1 MQVFAI
7 GHSNYPIE
15 KLIDMLNQYNIN
27 CVVDI
32 RETPY
37 SRYNI
42 QYNREDFCKTL
53 RKEGFIYIY
62 MGKEFGARRGS
73 KESYNREGF
82 ADFEKVSKED
92 IFKKGID
99 RIKDGCKKGYKIALL
114 GAMQDQI
121 RCHRSIL
128 VGRRLNENGI
138 NVKYILHE
146 GGVAEQEDIE
156 NQLLDK
162 YFSERNQITIDSL
175 IGNSMSKEDMINEA
189 YRLANKEIGYR
200 TECISK

>member
-1 MQVFAI
+1 
-7 GHSNYPIE
+7 
-15 KLIDMLNQYNIN
+15 
-27 CVVDI
+27 
-32 RETPY
+32 
-37 SRYNI
+37 
-42 QYNREDFCKTL
+42 
-53 RKEGFIYIY
+53 

-92 IFKKGID
+92 IFKKGIE

-114 GAMQDQI
+114 GAMQDPI

-146 GGVAEQEDIE
+146 GDVAEQEDIE

-200 TECISK
+200 TEGISK

>member
-92 IFKKGID
+92 IFKKGIE

-114 GAMQDQI
+114 GAMQDPI
-121 RCHRSIL
+121 RGHRSIL
-128 VGRRLNENGI
+128 AGRRLNENGI

-146 GGVAEQEDIE
+146 GDVAEQEDIE
-156 NQLLDK
+156 NQLSDK

-200 TECISK
+200 TEGISK

>member
-15 KLIDMLNQYNIN
+15 KLIDILNQYNIN

-92 IFKKGID
+92 IFKKGIE

-114 GAMQDQI
+114 GAMQDPI

-146 GGVAEQEDIE
+146 GDVAEQEDIE

>member
-7 GHSNYPIE
+7 GHSNYTIE

-92 IFKKGID
+92 IFKKGIE

-114 GAMQDQI
+114 GAMQDPI

-146 GGVAEQEDIE
+146 GDVAEQEDIE

>member
-92 IFKKGID
+92 IFKKGIE

-114 GAMQDQI
+114 GAMQDPI

-146 GGVAEQEDIE
+146 GDVAEQEDIE

>member
-15 KLIDMLNQYNIN
+15 KLIDILNQYNIN

-92 IFKKGID
+92 IFKKGIE

-114 GAMQDQI
+114 GAMQDPI

-146 GGVAEQEDIE
+146 GDVAEQEDIE

-200 TECISK
+200 TEGISK

>member
-92 IFKKGID
+92 IFKKGIE

-114 GAMQDQI
+114 GAMQDPI

-146 GGVAEQEDIE
+146 GDVAEQEDIE

-200 TECISK
+200 TEGISK

>member
-92 IFKKGID
+92 IFKKGIE

-146 GGVAEQEDIE
+146 GDVAEQEDIE

-200 TECISK
+200 TEGISK